1 MDVYFLD
8 RDITMKHSDDR
19 TVAINLP
26 KAWGRTLYGPKP
38 FDQANTGV
46 FIDNMNPGAAATADG
61 Q

>member
-1 MDVYFLD
+1 
-8 RDITMKHSDDR
+8 MKHSDDR

-38 FDQANTGV
+38 FDQANNGV